1 MYEFHLN
8 SQIKRFPVSLF
19 SVSRDT
25 MSSSRN
31 HLHFYF
37 IIIIIIV
44 VSIRI
49 IAIIIS
55 LFIIDKIVKYW

>member
-25 MSSSRN
+25 MCSSRN
-31 HLHFYF
+31 PLHFYF
-37 IIIIIIV
+37 IIIIV